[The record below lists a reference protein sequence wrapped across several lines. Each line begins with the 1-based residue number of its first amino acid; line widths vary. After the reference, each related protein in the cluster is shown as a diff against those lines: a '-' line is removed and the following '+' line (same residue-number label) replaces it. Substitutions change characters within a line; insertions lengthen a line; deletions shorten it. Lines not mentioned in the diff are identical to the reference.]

1 MDYPSI
7 WQEEKAPQPFAAG
20 TELQR
25 NESKTYEAV
34 IVGAGMCGLLTAYRL
49 LEKGVQSLAIVDA
62 GELAG
67 GGTARTT
74 AKITSQ
80 HGLIYDRLL
89 QGLGREKAWAY
100 AQANQDA
107 VEEFAALSQ
116 QFPCDFQRCASVV
129 YAAEEKDGGG
139 TGAASRFAGRA
150 SRCAAAGAAAALPGG
165 RRSTV

>member
-67 GGTARTT
+67 GVTARTT

-89 QGLGREKAWAY
+89 QGLGREKPGLTPRPIRMRWRSSPPCPSSFP
-100 AQANQDA
+100 
-107 VEEFAALSQ
+107 VIFSAAHRWFTLRKKRTHRGWNGSCK
-116 QFPCDFQRCASVV
+116 PLC
-129 YAAEEKDGGG
+129 G
-139 TGAASRFAGRA
+139 
-150 SRCAAAGAAAALPGG
+150 
-165 RRSTV
+165 